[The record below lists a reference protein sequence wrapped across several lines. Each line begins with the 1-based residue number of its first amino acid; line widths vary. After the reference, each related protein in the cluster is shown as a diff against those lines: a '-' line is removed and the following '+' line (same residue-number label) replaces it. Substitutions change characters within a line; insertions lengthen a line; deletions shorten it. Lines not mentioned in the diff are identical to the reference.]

1 MKHILAILATSLA
14 LTSQV
19 FAASAT
25 LEYQTIDNA
34 TGTDQQ
40 NYNLTVRENI
50 VKNLIGDVQFSQT
63 TNDVGPGTVQRLEAG
78 LTPTYKT
85 KYATI
90 GSRFTVGEKYTTTQ
104 QYGYWSANPYVAVP
118 ISNTGFTALA
128 GWRYRA
134 AFDTNYLDTTR
145 TWRGGVQYAVT
156 KQDTVGVRYDRVQG
170 DSDSKV
176 WAFYYTRGF

>member
-1 MKHILAILATSLA
+1 MKHIIAILATSLA
-14 LTSQV
+14 LTTQV

-25 LEYQTIDNA
+25 IEYQTIDNT

-40 NYNLTVRENI
+40 NYNLTVRES
-50 VKNLIGDVQFSQT
+50 VSSNLIADVQFSQT
-63 TNDVGPGTVQRLEAG
+63 TNDIGPGTVQRLEAG

-85 KYATI
+85 TYATF
-90 GSRFTVGEKYTTTQ
+90 GSRFTVGEKYTTSQ
-104 QYGYWSANPYVAVP
+104 QYGYWSANPFVAVP
-118 ISNTGFTALA
+118 IANTNLTTFA

-145 TWRGGVQYAVT
+145 TWRGGVQYALT
-156 KQDTVGVRYDRVQG
+156 KQDTVGVRYDRVKG

-176 WAFYYTRGF
+176 WAFFYTRGF

>member
-40 NYNLTVRENI
+40 NYNLTVREHVVND
-50 VKNLIGDVQFSQT
+50 LIADVQFSQT

-85 KYATI
+85 KYATFA
-90 GSRFTVGEKYTTTQ
+90 SRFTVGEKYTTSQ
-104 QYGYWSANPYVAVP
+104 QYGYWSANPYVMVP
-118 ISNTGFTALA
+118 IANTGLTALA

-145 TWRGGVQYAVT
+145 TWRGGMMYNLT
-156 KQDTVGVRYDRVQG
+156 GKDTVGVRYDRVQG
-170 DSDSKV
+170 DADSKI
-176 WAFYYTRGF
+176 WAFFYTRGF

>member
-1 MKHILAILATSLA
+1 MKNIIAILLTSLA
-14 LTSQV
+14 LSSQA

-25 LEYQTIDNA
+25 LEYQGIDNA
-34 TGTDQQ
+34 TGSDQK
-40 NYNLTVRENI
+40 NWNLTVRENI
-50 VKNLIGDVQFSQT
+50 VNNLIGDVQFSQT
-63 TNDVGPGTVQRLEAG
+63 TNDVGPASVQRLEAG

-85 KYATI
+85 SFATF
-90 GSRFTVGEKYTTTQ
+90 GTRFTVGEKYTPTQ

-118 ISNTGFTALA
+118 IGQTGFTALA

-145 TWRGGVQYAVT
+145 TWRAGVTYSLT
-156 KQDTVGVRYDRVQG
+156 KKDTVGVRYDRVQG

-176 WAFYYTRGF
+176 MALFYTRGF